1 MAALTWQSVDIPEEF
16 GAVFPPGLRT
26 LLESPGLMIAGGSVM
41 ALGRFLG
48 TRNPVFL
55 SQIADLD
62 VFVLNDLG
70 LAAMEAVLAH
80 PDTRFIKGS
89 PAGTIMVHNPVFSS
103 APLQFVFCG
112 LGRSMVDVLRG
123 FDADCVMAA
132 LAVTVTETGEALF
145 RMATF
150 PDTLTAWTTNVAT
163 IVNQRAFKYRRL
175 FALRRKGFAVRI
187 WSDTDKE
194 YKSAEDR
201 YKDLDVPLVDKLAAA
216 IREGGVGRGAEH
228 RYLSTAAANCARLL
242 PQYPPV
248 YDFQPALDR
257 DVLNAAVT
265 FGLHA
270 SIVERDLA
278 ASGEKSCPR
287 QHPSTASF
295 YSGALRDLHKA
306 QAMLEREGTVMH
318 GGPEYCARV
327 LACVDAYYKTRAA
340 IVQREGLAAAVKAAQ
355 DAVASVRTRG
365 PDGVPRSVLVDAVV
379 ESLLR
384 SGGPSFLLAV
394 VKDGTVDSLVDAT
407 KAASSQ

>member
-1 MAALTWQSVDIPEEF
+1 M
-16 GAVFPPGLRT
+16 
-26 LLESPGLMIAGGSVM
+26 
-41 ALGRFLG
+41 
-48 TRNPVFL
+48 
-55 SQIADLD
+55 
-62 VFVLNDLG
+62 FVLNDLG

-132 LAVTVTETGEALF
+132 LAVPVTETGEALF

-228 RYLSTAAANCARLL
+228 R
-242 PQYPPV
+242 
-248 YDFQPALDR
+248 
-257 DVLNAAVT
+257 
-265 FGLHA
+265 
-270 SIVERDLA
+270 
-278 ASGEKSCPR
+278 
-287 QHPSTASF
+287 
-295 YSGALRDLHKA
+295 
-306 QAMLEREGTVMH
+306 
-318 GGPEYCARV
+318 
-327 LACVDAYYKTRAA
+327 
-340 IVQREGLAAAVKAAQ
+340 
-355 DAVASVRTRG
+355 
-365 PDGVPRSVLVDAVV
+365 
-379 ESLLR
+379 
-384 SGGPSFLLAV
+384 
-394 VKDGTVDSLVDAT
+394 
-407 KAASSQ
+407 